1 MTTPPAPGDD
11 ADAPADAA
19 ADAAADVTDAAPG
32 TTSADAAA
40 LAVEVLGG
48 TPAGLRRGP
57 SPAELLH
64 GRLRRVVRRFDAGAD
79 RVVDVGR
86 GRHPLLDRAFYGASE
101 LGDFSL
107 LWHLIGATKGLRSDR
122 DARGAVRLSVAL
134 GLESLLVNGLIKQLF
149 RRTRPVWGEGERPL
163 HLRRPR
169 SSSFPSGHAS
179 SGFMAAALLADG
191 DPAWRPVYLVAAVV
205 ATSRVYVRI
214 HHASDVVA
222 GALLGLLLGRAVVR
236 AAPLPRRL
244 RRTPGRSRPARR
256 FPSS

>member
-1 MTTPPAPGDD
+1 MTPTPPHD
-11 ADAPADAA
+11 
-19 ADAAADVTDAAPG
+19 
-32 TTSADAAA
+32 DAAA

-48 TPAGLRRGP
+48 TPPGIRRGP

-64 GRLRRVVRRFDAGAD
+64 GRLREVVRRFDARAD
-79 RVVDVGR
+79 RIVAHTR
-86 GRHPLLDRAFYGASE
+86 GRHPVIDRVFYGASE

-107 LWHLIGATKGLRSDR
+107 LWHLLGAAKGLRSDR

-134 GLESLLVNGLIKQLF
+134 GIESLLVNGLIKQLF
-149 RRTRPVWGEGERPL
+149 RRTRPTWGDGERPL

-191 DPAWRPVYLVAAVV
+191 DRAWRPVYLLAAVV

-214 HHASDVVA
+214 HHGSDVLA
-222 GALLGLLLGRAVVR
+222 GALLGLLLGRAAVR
-236 AAPLPRRL
+236 ASPLPRRP
-244 RRTPGRSRPARR
+244 R
-256 FPSS
+256 